1 MQAALKKGV
10 IMNNYIIYTDSASDI
25 SPALLEKWGVKCIN
39 LTFVLDGE
47 ERIYS
52 ENEIPIKDFY
62 NLMRSGTVAKTSA
75 INSEAFKAA
84 FESELSQGRDILYLG
99 FSSGL
104 STTCGCARIA
114 ADELM
119 EKYPE
124 RRVRVVDTLSASSG
138 FGLLVYLTVEQKNKG
153 ASLEQAAQYAIDK
166 VPSICHWFT
175 VDNLTYLKRG
185 GRISP
190 TVAFVGGLLGIKPVL
205 HVDNEGHLVNFS
217 KARGRKA
224 ALKALAD
231 KYTDL
236 AVKPS
241 EGTVFISQADC
252 MEDAKELA
260 KILKSRHKITVAGI
274 MDIGAVIGAHAG
286 PGTIALFFVGKE
298 R

>member
-1 MQAALKKGV
+1 
-10 IMNNYIIYTDSASDI
+10 MNNYIIYTDSASDI
-25 SPALLEKWGVKCIN
+25 PQALLEKWGVKCIN
-39 LTFVLDGE
+39 LTFVLEGQE
-47 ERIYS
+47 KIYN
-52 ENEIPIKDFY
+52 ENEMPTKTFY
-62 NLMRSGTVAKTSA
+62 DLMRSGTVAKTSA
-75 INSEAFKAA
+75 INSETFKEV
-84 FESELSQGRDILYLG
+84 FEIELSKGIDILYLG

-104 STTCGCARIA
+104 STTCGCAKIA

-124 RRVRVVDTLSASSG
+124 RKIVVVDTLSASSG
-138 FGLLVYLTVEQKNKG
+138 FGLLVYLTVEQKKKG

-166 VPSICHWFT
+166 LPSICHWFT
-175 VDNLTYLKRG
+175 VDDLTYLKRG

-205 HVDNEGHLVNFS
+205 HVDNEGHLVNFT
-217 KARGRKA
+217 KVRGRKA

-231 KYTDL
+231 KYTEL

-241 EGTVFISQADC
+241 EGPVFISHADC
-252 MEDAKELA
+252 LDEVKELA
-260 KILKSRHKITVAGI
+260 KILKSRHKVTVSEI

-286 PGTIALFFVGKE
+286 PGTIALFFIGKE